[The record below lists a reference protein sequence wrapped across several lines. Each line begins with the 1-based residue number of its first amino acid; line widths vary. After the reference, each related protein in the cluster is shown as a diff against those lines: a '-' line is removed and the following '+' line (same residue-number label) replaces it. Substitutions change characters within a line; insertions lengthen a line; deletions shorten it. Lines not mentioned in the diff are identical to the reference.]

1 MLHTESVAPATLGLL
16 KKLTQLPSLK
26 NFNLVGGTAL
36 ALQIGHRVSV
46 DLDFFNPNPF
56 EVEDVLQEIKAENY
70 NITIIGKQANNL
82 NILVN
87 GVKVDILKYT
97 YPLVKPSIEV
107 EGVKMLTKE
116 DIAAMKL
123 SAITNRGDKKDFTDL
138 YFLLKEIDF
147 SRLID
152 FYKEKYQIDEVFH
165 IYKSLVYFED
175 ADLQADLKMLKPT
188 SWDEIKSFF
197 KKLISKI

>member
-16 KKLTQLPSLK
+16 KKLTQLPSLQ

-56 EVEDVLQEIKAENY
+56 EVEDVLREIKAENY
-70 NITIIGKQANNL
+70 NITIIGKQSNNL

-97 YPLVKPSIEV
+97 YPLIKPSIEV
-107 EGVKMLTKE
+107 EGVKMLAKE

-147 SRLID
+147 NRLID

-165 IYKSLVYFED
+165 VYKSLVYFED
-175 ADLQADLKMLKPT
+175 ADLQADLKMLKSA

-197 KKLISKI
+197 KNLISKI

>member
-87 GVKVDILKYT
+87 GVKIDILKYT
-97 YPLVKPSIEV
+97 YPLIKPPIEV
-107 EGVKMLTKE
+107 GGVKMLAKE

-147 SRLID
+147 NRLIS

-165 IYKSLVYFED
+165 VYKSLVYFED
-175 ADLQADLKMLKPT
+175 ADLHADLKMLKPA
-188 SWDEIKSFF
+188 SWDAIKSFF